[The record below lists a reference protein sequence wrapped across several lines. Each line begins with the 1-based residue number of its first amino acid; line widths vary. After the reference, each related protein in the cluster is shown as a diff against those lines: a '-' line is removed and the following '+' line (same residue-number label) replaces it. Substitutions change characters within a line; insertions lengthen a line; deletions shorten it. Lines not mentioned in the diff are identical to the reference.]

1 MKKYPIFILL
11 ILSLFACDKREGITV
26 DSAFLRPLLPEP
38 TYKFSRHGRSSVD
51 LLSIKLIDKSLTTLY
66 SSYTKE
72 ARLSNQSIFSDFEHY
87 YKEGFYAGYAPYQYI
102 AVSPR
107 FEGVREAIIQDFDA
121 YIKTTKALSGFGK
134 SNTFEIR
141 NTPISKAH
149 SGFIGINIGDDNIA
163 FADEKGLVVAEV
175 FRYGLMGSIY
185 LDQLF
190 NVHTAEATLESKDLR
205 RKHETL
211 EQLQGKNYTAL
222 EHHWDLAYGYF
233 TYWAKELQGDGQ
245 PLLRDRMQKI
255 NATLVQGRL
264 DLFNY
269 DYEALRGKVTIVR
282 SELSRALAVK
292 AMYLLLGVNT
302 LANLQEDAPNAFPFI
317 SQAIGM
323 IYALQFTM
331 KADGTP
337 YFTREELKAMID
349 DLLSGD
355 GLWDTKRLLADQE
368 TKGSL
373 YEIAHRLGKPFGIST
388 KDFRPN

>member
-1 MKKYPIFILL
+1 M
-11 ILSLFACDKREGITV
+11 LSLFACDKREGITV
-26 DSAFLRPLLPEP
+26 DSAFMRPLLPEP

-51 LLSIKLIDKSLTTLY
+51 LLSIKLINKSLTTLY
-66 SSYTKE
+66 RSYTKE
-72 ARLSNQSIFSDFEHY
+72 ARLSSEEVYADFEHY
-87 YKEGFYAGYAPYQYI
+87 YKDGFYAGYAPYAYI

-107 FEGVREAIIQDFDA
+107 FEDKREAILQDFNGFVEE
-121 YIKTTKALSGFGK
+121 TKALSGFEKG
-134 SNTFEIR
+134 NTFEIR
-141 NTPISKAH
+141 NTPISKGN
-149 SGFIGINIGDDNIA
+149 SGFIGLNIGDSNIA
-163 FADEKGLVVAEV
+163 FADDKGLVVAEV
-175 FRYGLMGSIY
+175 FRYGLMGSIF

-190 NVHTAEATLESKDLR
+190 NVHISKATLENEELR
-205 RKHETL
+205 RKHEDL
-211 EQLQGKNYTAL
+211 VQIQGKNYTDL

-255 NATLVQGRL
+255 NASLVQGRL

-269 DYEALRGKVTIVR
+269 DYEALNGKVTIVR
-282 SELSRALAVK
+282 EELSRALAVK
-292 AMYLLLGVNT
+292 AMYHLLGVNT

-323 IYALQFTM
+323 IYTLQFTQ

-349 DLLSGD
+349 DLLAGE
-355 GLWDTKRLLADQE
+355 GLWDTERLLADKK

-373 YEIAHRLGKPFGIST
+373 YEIGERLGKPFGIST
-388 KDFRPN
+388 DAFVPN